1 MNRIDYEILNGLRN
15 KIVTSESFLT
25 LVLGMAAQRRQFP
38 IDFFS
43 TFVSF
48 DAVQCALEN
57 EMAVFSGI
65 FYPKQ
70 AISFFQKMA

>member
-1 MNRIDYEILNGLRN
+1 
-15 KIVTSESFLT
+15 
-25 LVLGMAAQRRQFP
+25 MAAQRRQFP

-57 EMAVFSGI
+57 EMAVFSSI
-65 FYPKQ
+65 FSPNFFFSKDGLLTLF
-70 AISFFQKMA
+70 ITIVKKVILSFIYLENFNRP